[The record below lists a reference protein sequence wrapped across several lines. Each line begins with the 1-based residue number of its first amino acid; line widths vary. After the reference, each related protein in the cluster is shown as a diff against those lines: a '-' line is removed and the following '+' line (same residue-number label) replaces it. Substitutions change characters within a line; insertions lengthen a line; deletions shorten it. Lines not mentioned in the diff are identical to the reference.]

1 MELTLVNVILLV
13 AMVVVSMLLGALI
26 GQKKGY
32 IKGLFK
38 GREDERTYFLS
49 KIPNDVAQKILN
61 EEWERFCKLIYSD
74 DEGKEE

>member
-49 KIPNDVAQKILN
+49 KIPGEVAEKIIN
-61 EEWERFCKLIYSD
+61 EEWEKFCGIISSN
-74 DEGKEE
+74 DEDKE